1 MPRSESTRS
10 NTVSGKVVAETTG
23 SGVADLVVVA
33 LDYDRFRQ
41 LEPPDD
47 FADDPGAE
55 HFRKLAERERGVAAA
70 LAAAQGSEEERTQL
84 QRLGSVITDRHGAF
98 ELEFDDDLFED
109 RTDGG
114 DEVTDRRPD
123 LVLLVLAADRA
134 GETGGGQLLHE
145 RLLHYTR
152 PAQFASGRRE
162 SFVIRIPDSRLA
174 EFGVR
179 VGADDELNDPTE
191 FQRSTERSAAA
202 LSARSAV
209 NAELFAKIDLPRL
222 AIEKKTFDKLLPRL
236 ARPAPAMR
244 TGYIGFAPGIDRIDE
259 FIWKGF
265 RGIAWLLASTPRT
278 GRVHLSDR
286 ELAALGVTAASV
298 GAAGG
303 ATIEYAELMSLLG
316 YSSGP
321 YRNRNL
327 LSQVEVRRALAN
339 LVAAHDTP
347 SVPGAPVIAA
357 STVTEKTLRSSILSR
372 LQEQADGLARDPA
385 SADPAN
391 DLSRL
396 RAVIDQLEQSGG
408 IGNAAAM
415 HDVDVLQ
422 VAFEPAWGAAFSP
435 VLLAKAQALYRATV
449 KEDGSSLFG
458 GIFGVDWSDLQDV
471 QQLRG
476 FVGDI
481 ASAAGGFRSPAMA
494 GIGDLARELSAALR
508 EPYTF
513 EHFTAGTI
521 NYGILQTYRQ
531 TWTPV
536 AYQAGRVVDSIALTP
551 SETLISKLAVT
562 VKRRRKQNR
571 RELSSFRRTDEES
584 SIGRTEIEAVEKA
597 AVAMSMQTSGQGS
610 FNVGIG
616 SIGSTATF
624 NLNQNQESQRMHK
637 SFAEIARKAS
647 QEVRRETEVQYEVET
662 TEESTSE
669 VTRTLRNANDEMTV
683 TYVLYELERR
693 YRVASSLQAVQ
704 PVLLVA
710 LPMPDPG
717 DIDEV
722 WLLEHAWVIR
732 EVLLDGELEEALDIL
747 EDNRSRDDAQL
758 AVLKAN
764 YEAASAV
771 RKKADREFE
780 RLSQLARTR
789 REEMIGISL
798 DAKVADVSQTPTGKR
813 AARAILTGG
822 LTELFGG
829 GQSNQDDIL
838 RARSEAIEKQL
849 QYLDTEIRAAAETRD
864 HAAGAFDQASDRY
877 STALTAKAMSDQKLL
892 QLRLHVKGNIFHYL
906 HEIWRRRD
914 ADDLFFSLYDVEVPF
929 LAPQKGQCKL
939 RKPTADELEMN
950 IPGVVIGGEP
960 YMVDIF
966 PATTV
971 PEKDKMPRKR
981 LVEIAELDRP
991 LGFKGN
997 FVIFP
1002 LRESSLIT
1010 DFMTVGFLDGYY
1022 GVRDPGLDASFSA
1035 GDLLEYARSVW
1046 NDPQIPLT
1054 NEEREHL
1061 ANLIVAAGHRN
1072 PGYEA
1077 EVVLP
1082 TGKVWMEA
1090 LKGGQALLEPFKLAH
1105 RGLDVLKVEEE
1116 VRRDR
1121 IDNLRRVQR
1130 IGQTDPLLG
1139 DPDIEKTTIVR
1150 GVGDGIVI
1158 DPD

>member
-1 MPRSESTRS
+1 MPRNESISS
-10 NTVSGKVVAETTG
+10 NMISGKVVAEATG
-23 SGVADLVVVA
+23 AGVADLVVVA
-33 LDYDRFRQ
+33 LDYDRFRL

-47 FADDPGAE
+47 VADNPSAE
-55 HFRKLAERERGVAAA
+55 HFRNIAQREQGVAAA
-70 LAAAQGSEEERTQL
+70 LAAAQGTDEEQTQL
-84 QRLGSVITDRHGAF
+84 QRLGSVITDPHGAF
-98 ELEFDDDLFED
+98 QLEYDDDLFAD

-123 LVLLVLAADRA
+123 LVLLVLAPDRP
-134 GETGGGQLLHE
+134 GETGGGRLLHE

-174 EFGVR
+174 EFGVP
-179 VGADDELNDPTE
+179 VGEDDELNNPAE
-191 FQRSTERSAAA
+191 FQQRAERGAAA
-202 LSARSAV
+202 TKARRA
-209 NAELFAKIDLPRL
+209 AATELFARSDLPRV
-222 AIEKKTFDKLLPRL
+222 AIEKKAFDKILTGL
-236 ARPAPAMR
+236 ARPTPATR
-244 TGYIGFAPGIDRIDE
+244 TGYIGFAPGIDRIED
-259 FIWKGF
+259 FIWEGF

-286 ELAALGVTAASV
+286 ELTALGVTAASV
-298 GAAGG
+298 GAASG
-303 ATIEYAELMSLLG
+303 ATIDYAELMSLLG

-327 LSQVEVRRALAN
+327 LSQVEVRRAIAN

-347 SVPGAPVIAA
+347 AVPAAPVDAA
-357 STVTEKTLRSSILSR
+357 PTATEKTLRSSILSR

-385 SADPAN
+385 TADPAN

-396 RAVIDQLEQSGG
+396 RTIIDQLEQSSG
-408 IGNAAAM
+408 IGNASAM

-435 VLLAKAQALYRATV
+435 AVLECAQGLYRATV
-449 KEDGSSLFG
+449 KEDGSSIFDTLFG
-458 GIFGVDWSDLQDV
+458 DWSDLQDV
-471 QQLRG
+471 QQLRKY
-476 FVGDI
+476 VGDI
-481 ASAAGGFRSPAMA
+481 AAAAGGSSSAAMA
-494 GIGDLARELSAALR
+494 GVGDLARELSAALR
-508 EPYTF
+508 EPYAF

-531 TWTPV
+531 TWTPI

-562 VKRRRKQNR
+562 VKRRRKQTR
-571 RELSSFRRTDEES
+571 RELSSFRRTDEDS
-584 SIGRTEIEAVEKA
+584 SIGRTEIEAMEKT
-597 AVAMSMQTSGQGS
+597 AVAMSMQTSAQGS
-610 FNVGIG
+610 FNVGVG

-637 SFAEIARKAS
+637 SFAEIARKSS

-693 YRVASSLQAVQ
+693 YRVASCLQAVQ

-717 DIDEV
+717 DIDEA

-732 EVLLDGELEEALDIL
+732 EVLLDRELEEALDIL

-771 RKKADREFE
+771 RKKADMEFE

-789 REEMIGISL
+789 REEMIGITV
-798 DAKVADVSQTPTGKR
+798 DEKVADVSQASTGER
-813 AARAILTGG
+813 AAAAVLTGG
-822 LTELFGG
+822 ISELFGG

-838 RARSEAIEKQL
+838 RARREAAEKQL
-849 QYLDTEIRAAAETRD
+849 QYLETEIRAAAETRGQ
-864 HAAGAFDQASDRY
+864 AAGAFDQASDRF
-877 STALTAKAMSDQKLL
+877 SMALTAKAMADQKLL
-892 QLRLHVKGNIFHYL
+892 QLRLHVKGNVFHYL

-929 LAPQKGQCKL
+929 LPPQEGQCKL
-939 RKPTADELEMN
+939 RKPTADEREMN

-971 PEKDKMPRKR
+971 PDKDEMPRKR
-981 LVEIAELDRP
+981 LVEIADLDRP

-1022 GVRDPGLDASFSA
+1022 GVRDPGLGASFSA

-1046 NDPQIPLT
+1046 NDPQIALT
-1054 NEEREHL
+1054 DEERDRL
-1061 ANLIVAAGHRN
+1061 GKLIVDAGHRN

-1139 DPDIEKTTIVR
+1139 DPDVEKTTIVR